1 MTEERAAE
9 PRTSAS
15 SRRGIAF
22 LAAALVLLVGL
33 FLAIVV
39 LDPRTCGMDEFD
51 CFGSR
56 NIYRYLTGFASV
68 LLATVIVALG
78 LATHDG

>member
-33 FLAIVV
+33 LAIVV

-56 NIYRYLTGFASV
+56 NIYRYLTGFAAV
-68 LLATVIVALG
+68 LLASVIVALG

>member
-1 MTEERAAE
+1 MTTA
-9 PRTSAS
+9 
-15 SRRGIAF
+15 SRRPGIAF

-33 FLAIVV
+33 FVDVAV
-39 LDPRTCGMDEFD
+39 LEPRTCGMDEFD

-68 LLATVIVALG
+68 LLASVIVALG
-78 LATHDG
+78 LATHDD